1 MSLHT
6 GNGSPQSFKLIEA
19 WRTLINSYLAKNNLE
34 LKKNVALVAELSETL
49 SQTHVNLNSIHW
61 EYTYN
66 QLKLLNRA
74 LVCYLATFIL
84 LIASLLFWKRVLKK
98 ICLGVFGL
106 GGVAHLTAIVLRIAI
121 LGRPPVT
128 TLFESIVFVGLI
140 TVIFSLILEWRIQN
154 SLGLMIGSIAGSI
167 LLLIGQ
173 SYSNEEDTMRMLAA
187 VLNTNFWL
195 ATHVVTITIGYG
207 CCFVGGLVGH
217 VYLIRKIFYP
227 ANQAALAQIF
237 RNMVG
242 ISLVALFFSLFG
254 TILGGIWADQS
265 WGRFWG
271 WDPKEN
277 GALLIVLWL
286 LWLLHSRLTNLTS
299 PSGYAVGMVITNII
313 VALAWF
319 GVNLLNVGLHSY
331 GFAEGIALNLA
342 LFIGGEILFICV
354 TSVWSRRISVRP
366 S

>member
-1 MSLHT
+1 LNKSL
-6 GNGSPQSFKLIEA
+6 A
-19 WRTLINSYLAKNNLE
+19 
-34 LKKNVALVAELSETL
+34 
-49 SQTHVNLNSIHW
+49 
-61 EYTYN
+61 
-66 QLKLLNRA
+66 
-74 LVCYLATFIL
+74 CYLATFIL
-84 LIASLLFWKRVLKK
+84 LIASLLFWKGLLKK
-98 ICLGVFGL
+98 TCFVSFGL
-106 GGVAHLTAIVLRIAI
+106 GAIFHLSAIVMRIAI

-128 TLFESIVFVGLI
+128 TLFESVVFVGFIAVL
-140 TVIFSLILEWRIQN
+140 FSFVLEWRIKS
-154 SLGLMIGSIAGSI
+154 SLGLLIGSIAGAI

-173 SYSNEEDTMRMLAA
+173 NYSNDEDTMRMLAA

-207 CCFVGGLVGH
+207 CCLVGGVVGH
-217 VYLIRKIFYP
+217 VYLIQKIIQP
-227 ANQAALAQIF
+227 TNLTALNQLF

-242 ISLVALFFSLFG
+242 VSLVALFFSLFG

-286 LWLLHSRLTNLTS
+286 LWLLHSRLTNLTT
-299 PSGYAVGMVITNII
+299 PTGYAVGMVITNII

-331 GFAEGIALNLA
+331 GFTDSIALNLG
-342 LFIGGEILFICV
+342 LFVGGEILFVVVALI
-354 TSVWSRRISVRP
+354 WNWRISKRK